1 MPTLPNKQKPQSS
14 LAQLVFNFVIPIFIL
29 MRFSSA
35 SSLGPIKAMLLA
47 LAFPVAFELR
57 SIYVRHKVSVLS
69 LVSIGGIFVTGAISL
84 LGLSEGWLAIRR
96 SLPYFAISL
105 ALLIAMAFRYPLV
118 DMLLA
123 RALHMDKAK
132 AAAEKNHNNRQLKK
146 TIRNAALSFVLL
158 FLAIG
163 ISSYILTLVTISAPP
178 KTELFNS
185 QYARLRILAL
195 PFTTLPTFVGITGIF
210 LYLVFRIEKLTG
222 IESTE
227 LMKNATAKDP
237 EPTSKP
243 VRKGKKT
250 R

>member
-1 MPTLPNKQKPQSS
+1 
-14 LAQLVFNFVIPIFIL
+14 

-57 SIYVRHKVSVLS
+57 SIYLRHKVSVLS

-132 AAAEKNHNNRQLKK
+132 AAAEKNHNKK
-146 TIRNAALSFVLL
+146 LLDKAVRNAALSFVLL

-163 ISSYILTLVTISAPP
+163 VSSYILTRINISAPP

-195 PFTTLPTFVGITGIF
+195 PFTTLPTFVGIAGIF
-210 LYLVFRIEKLTG
+210 VYLVFRIEKLTG

-227 LMKNATAKDP
+227 LMKTGQPQETKL
-237 EPTSKP
+237 T
-243 VRKGKKT
+243 KKSNRT
-250 R
+250 KKS